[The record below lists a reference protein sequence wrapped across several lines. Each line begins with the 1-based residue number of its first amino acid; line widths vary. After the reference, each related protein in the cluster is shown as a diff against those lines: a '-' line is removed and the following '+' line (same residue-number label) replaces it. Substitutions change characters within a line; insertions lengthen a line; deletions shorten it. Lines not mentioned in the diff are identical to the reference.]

1 MKATL
6 FKPSQLSTIHFESS
20 TLAIFTDD
28 IALGDG
34 PLLQAIL
41 CERHQ
46 ALLNIPDL
54 PSVPYLLTEGSVRLV
69 TMHWWEKELTAVF

>member
-1 MKATL
+1 M
-6 FKPSQLSTIHFESS
+6 I
-20 TLAIFTDD
+20 

-41 CERHQ
+41 YEQNQ

-54 PSVPYLLTEGSVRLV
+54 PSVPYLLIEGLIYFI
-69 TMHWWEKELTAVF
+69 TMY